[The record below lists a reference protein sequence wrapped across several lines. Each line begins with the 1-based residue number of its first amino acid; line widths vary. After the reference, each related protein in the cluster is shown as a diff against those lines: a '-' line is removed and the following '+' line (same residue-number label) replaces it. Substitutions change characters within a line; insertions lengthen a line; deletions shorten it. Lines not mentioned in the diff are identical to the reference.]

1 MRLLCLGGSAWAA
14 GALAGKQFVS
24 RPPSGEN
31 AQLRQLPEWEEGIF
45 LPHRPCK
52 ALGKK
57 KHWVRMSQNF
67 LGDLMNRKDIVSRMQ
82 KRLAL
87 CLLVVFTMTVAA
99 STQTLTP
106 AERDKAIVE
115 LEGSRQAF
123 LDATKGLSPAQWN
136 FKAGPDRWSIAECA
150 EHIALSEDFIFGVV
164 TNQVMKSPLTPEK
177 RDAVKGKDDVL
188 VKMLQ
193 DRSHKATAPE
203 PIDPTKRPM
212 PAANS
217 VKQFLASR
225 AHTIEYVKTTQDDLR
240 DHFADHP
247 VPAIGTLDAY
257 QWVLLIS
264 GHSRRHTLQ
273 ILEVKA
279 DPNFPKN

>member
-1 MRLLCLGGSAWAA
+1 MKNWL
-14 GALAGKQFVS
+14 ALALFALMAVTVS
-24 RPPSGEN
+24 
-31 AQLRQLPEWEEGIF
+31 
-45 LPHRPCK
+45 
-52 ALGKK
+52 
-57 KHWVRMSQNF
+57 
-67 LGDLMNRKDIVSRMQ
+67 
-82 KRLAL
+82 
-87 CLLVVFTMTVAA
+87 A
-99 STQTLTP
+99 SAQTLTQ
-106 AERDKAIVE
+106 ADRDKAVAE

-136 FKAGPDRWSIAECA
+136 FKAAPDRWSIAECA
-150 EHIALSEDFIFGVV
+150 DHIALSEDFIFGVV
-164 TNQVMKSPLTPEK
+164 TNRVMKSPASPEK
-177 RDAVKGKDDVL
+177 RDAVKGKDDAI

-212 PAANS
+212 SPDDA

-225 AHTIEYVKTTQDDLR
+225 TRTLEYVKTTQDDLR

-257 QWVLLIS
+257 QWILFLS
-264 GHSRRHTLQ
+264 GHTRRHTLQ

-279 DPNFPKN
+279 DPNFPKS